1 MEYLG
6 TVAATKVIS
15 SFYSKEKKAVS
26 ICNTTTTSTE
36 PKGKGTSEKKTPIQ
50 KPNANRKC
58 HTTKQTLRQVGRR
71 KLTSPKYSS
80 P

>member
-36 PKGKGTSEKKTPIQ
+36 PKGKGTSEKKLPYKNPTQTASVIQ
-50 KPNANRKC
+50 PNKRLGK
-58 HTTKQTLRQVGRR
+58 
-71 KLTSPKYSS
+71 
-80 P
+80 